1 MADNRGNG
9 GAVGFWLTDLLQYA
23 KVAPHDNSA
32 IPRGGAG
39 RKNKDNCYGA
49 GQ

>member
-1 MADNRGNG
+1 M
-9 GAVGFWLTDLLQYA
+9 GFWLTELLQYA
-23 KVAPHDNSA
+23 KVAPHDNGT

-39 RKNKDNCYGA
+39 WKNKDNCYGA

>member
-1 MADNRGNG
+1 M
-9 GAVGFWLTDLLQYA
+9 VGFWLTDLLQYA
-23 KVAPHDNSA
+23 KVAPHDNST
-32 IPRGGAG
+32 IPRGGTG